1 MREEWRTVP
10 GYEAYE
16 VSSLGHV
23 KRGKR
28 MLAARPNVPGGYHRV
43 SVTQDKKRKHLYVH
57 RLVAMA
63 FIGEGSGE
71 VDHIDGNKLNNRVD
85 NLRWVTPSE
94 NKKHSFEFPRLPTGK
109 KIPVRM
115 ITPNGVYE
123 FGTMNAAA
131 RAVNRS
137 RRAIYNACRDNT
149 RCAGA
154 RWERA

>member
-1 MREEWRTVP
+1 MREEWRAVP

-23 KRGKR
+23 KRGER
-28 MLAARPNVPGGYHRV
+28 ILATHPNVPGGYLRAM
-43 SVTQDKKRKHLYVH
+43 VTHDKKKKHLYVH

>member
-1 MREEWRTVP
+1 
-10 GYEAYE
+10 
-16 VSSLGHV
+16 
-23 KRGKR
+23 
-28 MLAARPNVPGGYHRV
+28 
-43 SVTQDKKRKHLYVH
+43 
-57 RLVAMA
+57 MA

>member
-10 GYEAYE
+10 GHEAYE

-28 MLAARPNVPGGYHRV
+28 MLAAHPNVPGGYLRV
-43 SVTQDKKRKHLYVH
+43 AVTQDKKKKHLYVH